1 MPGKVTTAKAIL
13 QVVGWLKIAAAVTLL
28 CIFFL
33 GAFWIGLRGD
43 AKNLLGSALLGSL
56 GVCIAAVS
64 AAWGVLDL
72 AVSRGI
78 SQKKTWARTVGMIL
92 GILWLPGIPIGT
104 ILGVFILVGLLGD
117 EANAWFG

>member
-1 MPGKVTTAKAIL
+1 MPGKIATAKAIL
-13 QVVGWLKIAAAVTLL
+13 QVVGWLKIAAALTIF

-33 GAFWIGLRGD
+33 GAFWIGIGGE

-56 GVCIAAVS
+56 GVCVAAVS

-72 AVSRGI
+72 AVARGI
-78 SQKKTWARTVGMIL
+78 SQKRKWARTVGMIL
-92 GILWLPGIPIGT
+92 GILRLPGIPVGT
-104 ILGVFILVGLLGD
+104 ILGVLILVGLLGD